1 MFTKSFRLFSIL
13 GFRISIDLSW
23 FFLAALIIWSLATE
37 VFPDLLPG
45 RGVPTYYLISAV
57 GAAGMFASIVFHEL
71 SHAIVARH
79 YQIKIAGITL
89 FIFGGVAELEDEP
102 PTAKSEFL
110 VAIAGPIAS
119 VLLAGCLVAALRGSA
134 LTAHAK
140 VYALIYYLG
149 LMNIVLAVFN
159 LIPAF
164 PLDGGRVLRA
174 ILWWAQG
181 SLRKATRIAS
191 TLGAALGIGLMV
203 YGAYNSYQGSSI
215 GGMWQILIG
224 FFIFSAAGNARRQME
239 VFEVLRG
246 VSVGQLMKAPP
257 PSIPADITV
266 ERVAQHPDLSGRDIS
281 LPVTDNGQVIGIVEI
296 SALEKIPPEK
306 RGEVAIRAI
315 TTALTADETLSPDAS
330 AIRALRQ
337 LSRARGNQALVVRN
351 GQLAGWIHGR
361 DIFDYINSHKQ
372 GGGTEIQQTAV

>member
-1 MFTKSFRLFSIL
+1 
-13 GFRISIDLSW
+13 
-23 FFLAALIIWSLATE
+23 
-37 VFPDLLPG
+37 
-45 RGVPTYYLISAV
+45 
-57 GAAGMFASIVFHEL
+57 
-71 SHAIVARH
+71 
-79 YQIKIAGITL
+79 
-89 FIFGGVAELEDEP
+89 
-102 PTAKSEFL
+102 
-110 VAIAGPIAS
+110 
-119 VLLAGCLVAALRGSA
+119 
-134 LTAHAK
+134 
-140 VYALIYYLG
+140 
-149 LMNIVLAVFN
+149 
-159 LIPAF
+159 
-164 PLDGGRVLRA
+164 
-174 ILWWAQG
+174 
-181 SLRKATRIAS
+181 
-191 TLGAALGIGLMV
+191 
-203 YGAYNSYQGSSI
+203 
-215 GGMWQILIG
+215 MWQILIG

-330 AIRALRQ
+330 AIAALRQ